1 MRARAILIALPL
13 LAAAC
18 GPQMPHE
25 PETGPAI
32 RNVVAKPIE
41 PKPLDLK
48 VKLPVVTRPVEE
60 VELRAAAPG
69 KIVWLPYDKGDKIE
83 ASKVPEATWQSVE
96 QFTGAAPEGKV
107 PTDEEV
113 GLRNMA
119 HLKDVPC
126 FARIDDN
133 ALTQTFRE
141 TQANYDQ
148 AVRDLK
154 RLEEYKETTGSQLDQ
169 ARTRRDMARAAA
181 LRVLSQIED
190 TRICSPVTGVVTERM
205 RQQGEYVNAGEL
217 MARVA
222 VMSSIRAD
230 LELPEA
236 HYSALNVGDSVE
248 VTLSALT
255 DDSGK
260 ALVKQG
266 RVARKDTLAHPQ
278 THSFTVE
285 IDIDNQD
292 LALPAGTFGTVQVT
306 TYKRDEA
313 MVVPLSAIKLN
324 GDEKSLFVLKGNSTV
339 REVKNIQI
347 GQLTQEWAEI
357 LGDSIKP
364 GERVVTTGA
373 QWLSDNDTVSAVEK
387 DPTA

>member
-1 MRARAILIALPL
+1 MRARAFLIALPL

-18 GPQMPHE
+18 GPQLPPE

-41 PKPLDLK
+41 PKPLEVK

-60 VELRAAAPG
+60 VELRAAAGG
-69 KIVWLPYDKGDKIE
+69 KITWLPFDKGDKVE
-83 ASKVPEATWQSVE
+83 ASKVPEATWRSVE
-96 QFTGAAPEGKV
+96 EFTAAAPEGAN
-107 PTDEEV
+107 PTDEQV
-113 GLRNMA
+113 ALRNMA

-126 FARIDDN
+126 FARIDDT
-133 ALTQTFRE
+133 ALVQTFRE
-141 TQANYDQ
+141 AQANYDQ

-154 RLEEYKETTGSQLDQ
+154 RLEDYKETTGSQLDQ

-181 LRVLSQIED
+181 QRVLAQIED
-190 TRICSPVTGVVTERM
+190 ARICSPVTGVVTERV
-205 RQQGEYVNAGEL
+205 RQQGEYVNPGEL
-217 MARVA
+217 IAKVA

-236 HYSALNVGDSVE
+236 HYSALKVGDTVQ
-248 VTLSALT
+248 VTLPALK
-255 DDSGK
+255 DDSGN
-260 ALVKQG
+260 ATVKQG

-278 THSFTVE
+278 TRSFTVE
-285 IDIDNQD
+285 IDIDNND
-292 LALPAGTFGTVQVT
+292 LSLPAGTFGTVQVT
-306 TYKRDEA
+306 TYKRDQA

-324 GDEKSLFVLKGNSTV
+324 GDEKSLFVMKGGSTV
-339 REVKNIQI
+339 REVKNIKI

-357 LGDSIKP
+357 LGDSLKP
-364 GERVVTTGA
+364 GDKVVTTGA
-373 QWLSDNDTVSAVEK
+373 QWLSDNDTVAAAEN